1 MIVRTFDGLEYLT
14 IFLYWGLAREDEQQP
29 VCGRVESPT
38 YQKTDQIII
47 LIGRRGK
54 SSLLFLF
61 QFVCTIFILIIIF

>member
-47 LIGRRGK
+47 LIG
-54 SSLLFLF
+54 LLLF
-61 QFVCTIFILIIIF
+61 QFVFTIFILIIIF